1 MNRRKKRTKPTSTV
15 GTILTRHY
23 GSTGSP
29 KSRADAAEVLGCL
42 TGCEEGR
49 YDRIDILIGAAAFT
63 ITVLVAA
70 FLQL

>member
-29 KSRADAAEVLGCL
+29 KSRADAAEVLECL
-42 TGCEEGR
+42 TECEG
-49 YDRIDILIGAAAFT
+49 DQHDLTDLIIGAISFVIVILAVAF
-63 ITVLVAA
+63 
-70 FLQL
+70 FQL